1 MERVDPRR
9 PSSSGHLLPGVGGI
23 GAGDG
28 SRHVSLWVC
37 QKDTFSA
44 PKFIHSESIPSRP
57 KSGCREKKKKKPRQQ
72 VECGGGKEA
81 GREDRQ
87 VGARE
92 GQRGTGEEG
101 NLEGRG
107 EGWAGEEGVKR
118 TGRCVR
124 AEGAEI
130 EGEKDKVRGSRG
142 PVGGREGRRVQCGSY
157 LNLFKFSLID

>member
-1 MERVDPRR
+1 M
-9 PSSSGHLLPGVGGI
+9 
-23 GAGDG
+23 
-28 SRHVSLWVC
+28 
-37 QKDTFSA
+37 
-44 PKFIHSESIPSRP
+44 
-57 KSGCREKKKKKPRQQ
+57 
-72 VECGGGKEA
+72 ECGGGKEA